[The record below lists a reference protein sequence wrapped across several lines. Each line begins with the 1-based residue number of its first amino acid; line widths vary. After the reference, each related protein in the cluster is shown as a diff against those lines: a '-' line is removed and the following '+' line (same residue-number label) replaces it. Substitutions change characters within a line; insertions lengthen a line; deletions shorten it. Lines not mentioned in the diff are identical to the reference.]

1 MRGAVRPGARRRT
14 ALRAIRGHLA
24 REHLCILLAV
34 RSLRLLFVLAVA
46 LFLSTACATSGP
58 ILNDEQ
64 RCARF
69 SGIWQGDTCK
79 SAG

>member
-14 ALRAIRGHLA
+14 ALRAIRRHL
-24 REHLCILLAV
+24 EWEQLWSLLAV
-34 RSLRLLFVLAVA
+34 RSPRLLFVLAVA
-46 LFLSTACATSGP
+46 LLLSTACATSGP
-58 ILNDEQ
+58 ILDDAQ

-69 SGIWQGDTCK
+69 GGVYQSDTCK

>member
-1 MRGAVRPGARRRT
+1 VDPV
-14 ALRAIRGHLA
+14 
-24 REHLCILLAV
+24 AV

>member
-1 MRGAVRPGARRRT
+1 MTMPP
-14 ALRAIRGHLA
+14 L
-24 REHLCILLAV
+24 
-34 RSLRLLFVLAVA
+34 LRLLLVLAVA

-69 SGIWQGDTCK
+69 SGVWQGDTCK
-79 SAG
+79 SASTLVEVSAFVVPGALVEIEATAILGASV